1 MVRIDKDGI
10 TTDVQTPF
18 CSLTKKEAYAV
29 AEFVDCN
36 LFDNIRND
44 ISINSMEWLK
54 NILHAYEKMCAA
66 SGFVGLTEH
75 VEGEDENEN

>member
-10 TTDVQTPF
+10 TTDVTAPF

-29 AEFVDCN
+29 ADFIDGN
-36 LFDNIRND
+36 LFGAIRND
-44 ISINSMEWLK
+44 TDIDSMEWLK
-54 NILHAYEKMCAA
+54 SILHAYEKMCKA

-75 VEGEDENEN
+75 AEEKDG